1 MMMKFLNFLVVFS
14 ILFSAPL
21 FAEERKAVVLIEE
34 ASLSGQQLAMIEVAV
49 LELKKYDGDVLDYQL
64 FLYRAGKSYLVV
76 FDDPERAPSQRG
88 SSQNMLTFEVE
99 IDSDLKIL
107 KSHFS
112 R

>member
-1 MMMKFLNFLVVFS
+1 MMMKFPNFLVVFS

-21 FAEERKAVVLIEE
+21 FAEERKAVRLIEE
-34 ASLSGQQLAMIEVAV
+34 TSLSGKQLAMIEVAV
-49 LELKKYDGDVLDYQL
+49 LELKKHDIDVLNYQL
-64 FLYRAGKSYLVV
+64 FLYKTGKSYLVM

-99 IDSDLKIL
+99 IDGDLKIL